1 MRQNTVCLR
10 LLAASLLL
18 VQSAA
23 FADDDM
29 RPSDGKRWW
38 RGEIR
43 EDFWRGPCEV
53 KIESKRGEF
62 KREIKCK
69 DGVGAQWRGEWKTEF
84 RDGPCFIKQE
94 AKRDEFKEEVK
105 CEPRR

>member
-1 MRQNTVCLR
+1 MRRSTVYPF
-10 LLAASLLL
+10 LAASLLL
-18 VQSAA
+18 VQTVAL
-23 FADDDM
+23 ADDSM
-29 RPSDGKRWW
+29 RPRDGKRWW

-43 EDFWRGPCEV
+43 EGFWDGPCETKV
-53 KIESKRGEF
+53 ESKRGEY

-69 DGVGAQWRGEWKTEF
+69 DGVGTPWRGEWKTEF

-105 CEPRR
+105 CESRR